1 MMVDLNRPLAQ
12 LLKPIA
18 RVELE
23 FPSVEA
29 EFPVIT
35 LTEVANTSN
44 YEVENVEYISDITYQ
59 VDVWDNGRNRQ
70 RCEQLAAEVS
80 RVLTANGFTRTLG
93 RGMKDPSGLHRKTMY
108 FKSLI
113 MNQEE

>member
-1 MMVDLNRPLAQ
+1 MVDLNQPLANM
-12 LLKPIA
+12 LKPIA

-23 FPSVEA
+23 FPSTDA

-35 LTEVANTSN
+35 LVEIVNASN
-44 YEVENVEYISDITYQ
+44 YEVENVERISDITYQ

-70 RCEQLAAEVS
+70 RCEQLAIEVN

-93 RGMKDPSGLHRKTMY
+93 RGMKDPSGLHRKMMY

-113 MNQEE
+113 INQED